1 MRTSRSLY
9 RPLPLATVATTA
21 VLPPDVAYDSC
32 APLPLGCPI
41 LHRSWYKKYTPQE
54 CARLCS
60 KIHNFYG
67 KSCTHFSRQW
77 IKTSIPEHSDS
88 CGRDGEAIADDMPAH
103 GAFGSAGI
111 GAGVWSSPDELAGGD
126 DVERSFAPAID
137 DAERAQRC
145 AKWDQAVQ
153 CSLNWA

>member
-1 MRTSRSLY
+1 MGDCSVPPPTPPVPPTPPPNTDSCDLTKCQCDGVDLAGLRVDGGVSLSNELLQCQADLLSVAVE
-9 RPLPLATVATTA
+9 RPANVETTA
-21 VLPPDVAYDSC
+21 SGA
-32 APLPLGCPI
+32 
-41 LHRSWYKKYTPQE
+41 
-54 CARLCS
+54 
-60 KIHNFYG
+60 
-67 KSCTHFSRQW
+67 
-77 IKTSIPEHSDS
+77 
-88 CGRDGEAIADDMPAH
+88 AIA
-103 GAFGSAGI
+103 AGI